1 MDVIYRYIDLV
12 FIDIYTH
19 VYINVGER
27 EKQIERKEIECLIV
41 LDCARNKTEITFLS
55 FVPLTLLMQ

>member
-41 LDCARNKTEITFLS
+41 LDRARNKTEITFLS